1 MNAFKLSTSFPLYL
15 DDRIRR
21 IDVLNDRHDDV
32 LGDKLCHWKW
42 FEDGIL
48 QKKQQQLN
56 HYFHY
61 YFHFVSTLTGLG
73 IITFL

>member
-21 IDVLNDRHDDV
+21 IDVLDDRHDDV

-48 QKKQQQLN
+48 KRN
-56 HYFHY
+56 
-61 YFHFVSTLTGLG
+61 SNN
-73 IITFL
+73 